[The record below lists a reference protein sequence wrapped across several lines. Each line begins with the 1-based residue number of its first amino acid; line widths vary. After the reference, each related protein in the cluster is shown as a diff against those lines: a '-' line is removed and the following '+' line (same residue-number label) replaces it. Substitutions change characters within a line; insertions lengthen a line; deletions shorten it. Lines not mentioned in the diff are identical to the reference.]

1 MQEHKV
7 VSRQDWLESRREH
20 LTREKE
26 LTRLRDRVSQERR
39 ELPWV
44 GVDQEY
50 DFERTSFSFEISF
63 ALAVVIVMGAKVK

>member
-7 VSRQDWLESRREH
+7 VSRQEWLESRREH
-20 LTREKE
+20 LAREKE

-44 GVDQEY
+44 RVEQEY
-50 DFERTSFSFEISF
+50 DLGAALLERWVWHVS
-63 ALAVVIVMGAKVK
+63 